1 MMIKI
6 YSLLAEVLG
15 VPVYQDFIPEKKPK
29 PAASYL
35 IINRETEKVL
45 KGTPVLRRI
54 TVQVSI
60 SSDTSRLDCELVC
73 DRLRALDG
81 SFMHSNF
88 QYISIISDTDDPISD
103 TSERIYTTN
112 IELQLTPK
120 LK

>member
-15 VPVYQDFIPEKKPK
+15 VPVYQDFIPEKKTK

-35 IINRETEKVL
+35 IINRETKKVL
-45 KGTPVLRRI
+45 KGTLVLRRI
-54 TVQVSI
+54 TVQVSV
-60 SSDTSRLDCELVC
+60 SSGTSRLDCESIC
-73 DRLRALDG
+73 ERLRELDG
-81 SFMHSNF
+81 STAQTNF
-88 QYISIISDTDDPISD
+88 QYISIISDTDDPIGD